1 MVTTSPLELP
11 SRPAAPAEQ
20 PAELARIYADHGA
33 FVRRALRYLGAREA
47 DLDDACQEV
56 FLVVHRRLPEFE
68 GRSSVR
74 TWVYGIC
81 LRVAADFRK
90 RAHVRYEQ
98 PSPEPPEPAVESE
111 VERNDAR
118 RILLSLLSE
127 LDDDARTIVVLH
139 RVEELSM
146 SEVAELL
153 GCPVQT
159 AYTRYYAAD
168 KELRRLARRSL
179 LPRRSHGS

>member
-1 MVTTSPLELP
+1 MVTTSALELP
-11 SRPAAPAEQ
+11 SLPAASH
-20 PAELARIYADHGA
+20 PAELSRIYAEHGA

-56 FLVVHRRLPEFE
+56 FLVVHRRLSEFE
-68 GRSSVR
+68 GRSTLR

-98 PSPEPPEPAVESE
+98 SSAEPPEPE
-111 VERNDAR
+111 VRSAAEQADAR
-118 RILLSLLSE
+118 RVLLSLLAE
-127 LDDDARTIVVLH
+127 LDDEARTIVVLH

-146 SEVAELL
+146 SEVAEVLD
-153 GCPVQT
+153 CPVQT